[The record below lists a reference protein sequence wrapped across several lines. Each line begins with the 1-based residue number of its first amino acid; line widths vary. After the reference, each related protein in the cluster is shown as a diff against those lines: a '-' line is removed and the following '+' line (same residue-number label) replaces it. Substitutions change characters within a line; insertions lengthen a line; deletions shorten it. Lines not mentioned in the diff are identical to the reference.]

1 MHNCEI
7 MFSQRTH
14 KHYTKK
20 CKICIKFFSKN
31 FVQAILIVSFAN
43 DMSFQR
49 EGEKHAQTRS
59 KKRPLNQN

>member
-43 DMSFQR
+43 DMSFQ
-49 EGEKHAQTRS
+49 
-59 KKRPLNQN
+59 